1 MADSSQNSIAYVN
14 FILAKKCIC
23 IWTKNRKSIA
33 ILVKPNISYSRQNQ
47 IWIFFIIHEI
57 QTQKVIRMTLKLFKR
72 IYKWSW
78 KSDDQKGYI
87 IDGLL
92 PDSLNCIVFI
102 SNREIITCPK
112 PIVLKYVKYHATF
125 LKHISEFYFS
135 CSFCHPREKFCENLY
150 IWPFLTTINVGTLD
164 AINFDTLMTVLNVEL
179 EVGYP
184 LHSKTSDTNCISRL
198 HFLLA
203 AKLYTSIFNDINFR
217 DCACLKAVIF

>member
-1 MADSSQNSIAYVN
+1 MN
-14 FILAKKCIC
+14 FHFWKIGQKATATKCKRVHNLKFFAKKREELAKKRVC

-57 QTQKVIRMTLKLFKR
+57 ETQKAIWMTWKLFKR
-72 IYKWSW
+72 IYKWGW

-87 IDGLL
+87 IDGFL

-135 CSFCHPREKFCENLY
+135 CSFCHPREQFCENLY

-164 AINFDTLMTVLNVEL
+164 AITFDTLIIVLNVEL
-179 EVGYP
+179 
-184 LHSKTSDTNCISRL
+184 
-198 HFLLA
+198 
-203 AKLYTSIFNDINFR
+203 FR
-217 DCACLKAVIF
+217 GWSSPAFQKFWC

>member
-1 MADSSQNSIAYVN
+1 MQTCTQ
-14 FILAKKCIC
+14 FEILRKKERNWQKKRTIC

-57 QTQKVIRMTLKLFKR
+57 ETQKAIWMTWKLFKR
-72 IYKWSW
+72 IYKWGW

-87 IDGLL
+87 IDGFL

-135 CSFCHPREKFCENLY
+135 CSFCHPREQFCENLY

-164 AINFDTLMTVLNVEL
+164 AITFDTLIIVLNVEL
-179 EVGYP
+179 
-184 LHSKTSDTNCISRL
+184 
-198 HFLLA
+198 
-203 AKLYTSIFNDINFR
+203 FR
-217 DCACLKAVIF
+217 GWSSPAFQKFWC

>member
-1 MADSSQNSIAYVN
+1 MAAASHKWKKNKPEKYLLN
-14 FILAKKCIC
+14 FHFWKIGQKATATKCKRVHNLKFFAKKRGTGKKEYYMYLDQKPQIYRNFSE
-23 IWTKNRKSIA
+23 TEH
-33 ILVKPNISYSRQNQ
+33 ILFTTKPNMNFY
-47 IWIFFIIHEI
+47 FIIHEI
-57 QTQKVIRMTLKLFKR
+57 ETQKVIRMTSKLFKR
-72 IYKWSW
+72 IYKWGW

-135 CSFCHPREKFCENLY
+135 CSFCHPREQFCENLY

-164 AINFDTLMTVLNVEL
+164 AINFDTPISVLNVEL
-179 EVGYP
+179 EAWSFFVFQKFWY
-184 LHSKTSDTNCISRL
+184 
-198 HFLLA
+198 
-203 AKLYTSIFNDINFR
+203 
-217 DCACLKAVIF
+217 